1 MADYLFVNGTD
12 AQIAN
17 INAGG
22 SDVEAR
28 DTLAATATTAE
39 FNTYLTSAGARA
51 IMHTSSTAAHKKAV
65 ALALLVDAG
74 VQLGPEIVSSL
85 TAADAEKRNKVKIKR
100 SAEDGKNLLDAL
112 LA

>member
-12 AQIAN
+12 SQIAN

-22 SDVEAR
+22 SDVPAR
-28 DTLAATATTAE
+28 DALAATATTAE
-39 FNTYLTSAGARA
+39 FNTFLGSAGARA
-51 IMHTSSTAAHKKAV
+51 IMHTSSTAAQKKAV
-65 ALALLVDAG
+65 ALALLADAG
-74 VQLGPEIVSSL
+74 VTLADLASSEDF
-85 TAADAEKRNKVKIKR
+85 ADAEKRNKVKIKR